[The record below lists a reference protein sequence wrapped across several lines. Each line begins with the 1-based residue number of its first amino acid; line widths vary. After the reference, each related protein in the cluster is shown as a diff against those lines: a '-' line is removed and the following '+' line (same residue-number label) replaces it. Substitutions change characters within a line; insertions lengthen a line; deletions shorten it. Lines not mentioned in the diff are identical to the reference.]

1 VVVVMQEVPIKVP
14 PDGHDNVELAPM
26 LVVVVCKQLDPDS
39 TEPLA
44 QL

>member
-1 VVVVMQEVPIKVP
+1 MQEVPLKVP
-14 PDGHDNVELAPM
+14 PDGHDNVELAPR
-26 LVVVVCKQLDPDS
+26 LLVVVCKQFEPER